1 MVTGV
6 RTNTSLPRDKERGF
20 DFVLSV
26 IDISV
31 TLEQI
36 CQRGVKEVWS
46 HSSLVLVENQ
56 NRSYAIDSHHFLS
69 LI

>member
-46 HSSLVLVENQ
+46 HSKSCPGRKPESELC
-56 NRSYAIDSHHFLS
+56 NR
-69 LI
+69 